1 MEKELDKAYG
11 AQSLLQQTISNIESA
26 QMDVNVYEAM
36 KKGDQVLSELQKQ
49 ASLEDFEEMYDR
61 IQEQEAIKDRERELF
76 GQVLNED
83 ELQDELDKL
92 DAIIAEEAIP
102 DAADAAI
109 APVAKKAPKVQASE
123 PMVGSGR
130 QMVHA

>member
-109 APVAKKAPKVQASE
+109 APVAKKALNVQASE

>member
-109 APVAKKAPKVQASE
+109 APVAKKAPKVQAAE